1 MAADVPARPLEETV
15 PAFVKPI
22 EASDEPRTRSGPLTW
37 AQLAIWEVLHWLPA
51 DDTSL
56 TLSRVLAIPGDAD
69 LAHVRRALGALLRR
83 HEALRTVY
91 FEEHGQPQQR
101 VLRDIQLESASVELA
116 SVESGE
122 EEFAHAVRRTR
133 RALCAIPF
141 DLSSDPPLRARVVDR
156 AGRPA
161 ALVLTVC
168 HMAADAWSFEIIIED
183 LEILLAAERIEE
195 AVLEP
200 AGWQPLD
207 RLAYERSEAGEAREA
222 HALRYWEQTVRA
234 TPSSM
239 LEGLPGPVRPNIRWA
254 RIESAALAAAARAL
268 ARRAETTPAMVLLGA
283 TAHVLA
289 TVKGQEAASLR
300 LLVATRFRPETKRL
314 VGAFNQNALFHTPVD
329 PAEPFAQ
336 YLRRVPLAAFRSYAY
351 SECDPR
357 KVRAL
362 VDAIAAER
370 GVRPGGYCFFNDM
383 SFRAAGEPRAD
394 SLAVPHDLRALT
406 QDTVLTEP
414 PARSVPMDSTFFMHL
429 LDLRETAVLDLC
441 VDARFLAP
449 TPAPRFLRDLE
460 ELVVSAAQDDTPCTA
475 AP

>member
-1 MAADVPARPLEETV
+1 LEETV
-15 PAFVKPI
+15 PAFAKPI
-22 EASDEPRTRSGPLTW
+22 EASAEPRTRSGPLTW

-69 LAHVRRALGALLRR
+69 LAHVRRALGALVRR

-91 FEEHGQPQQR
+91 FEEQGQPQQR
-101 VLRDIQLESASVELA
+101 VLRDIRLELA

-141 DLSSDPPLRARVVDR
+141 DLSGDPPLRARVVDR

-183 LEILLAAERIEE
+183 LKILLAAERVEE

-207 RLAYERSEAGEAREA
+207 RLAYEHSEAGEAREA
-222 HALRYWEQTVRA
+222 HALRHWEQAVRA

-239 LEGLPGPVRPNIRWA
+239 LEGLPGPVRPHLRWA

-289 TVKGQEAASLR
+289 TVKGQDAASLR
-300 LLVATRFRPETKRL
+300 LLVATRFRPETRRL

-329 PAEPFAQ
+329 PAEPFAH
-336 YLRRVPLAAFRSYAY
+336 YLRRVPLATFRSYAH

-362 VDAIAAER
+362 VGAIAAER

-383 SFRAAGEPRAD
+383 SFRAADEPQAD
-394 SLAVPHDLRALT
+394 TLGVPRDLRALT
-406 QDTVLTEP
+406 QETVLTEP
-414 PARSVPMDSTFFMHL
+414 PARSVPMDATFFMHL

-449 TPAPRFLRDLE
+449 MPAPRFLRALE
-460 ELVVSAAQDDTPCTA
+460 ERVVSAAQDDTPCPA
-475 AP
+475 AS